1 MLDFKVMDISFCG
14 RTTDNVIKAESK
26 KQVLDILEQRYG
38 ITIKD
43 KQALILTDRNIK
55 YLQLNQHLITLK
67 TGGSNYFLFMTRI
80 NDVQCCFFIDRKVK
94 EGYTIPRIISVK
106 YRFDDS
112 VFNDT
117 LLDGELVK
125 DKENNWMF
133 LISNVL
139 VFKGEK
145 QKGNVITRYNKIYS
159 LLKNCYTP
167 DNLLDICPL
176 VVKKIF
182 TYEDYDKLI
191 TQFIPSLTYQIRGL
205 YFNTLNTKHANYLF
219 LYKQN
224 QNFKPYNKGKTSYNN
239 NNKFNKSGN
248 KHGSE
253 KSSNYDNSKKELDS
267 NNKIFKISKTMQPE
281 IYDLHEDNNKIG
293 VAYISGI
300 KCSRLIKKILKEK
313 DSANVEC
320 TYNTKFSKWEP
331 IKEH

>member
-106 YRFDDS
+106 YRFDDA
-112 VFNDT
+112 VFDDT
-117 LLDGELVK
+117 LFDGELVK
-125 DKENNWMF
+125 DKDNNWMF
-133 LISNVL
+133 LISNLL
-139 VFKGEK
+139 VCKGER
-145 QKGNVITRYNKIYS
+145 QKANIITRYNKIYG
-159 LLKNCYTP
+159 LLKNNYTK
-167 DNLLDICPL
+167 DNMLDICPL

-182 TYEDYDKLI
+182 TYQDYDKLI

-205 YFNTLNTKHANYLF
+205 YFNTLNTRHANYLF

-224 QNFKPYNKGKTSYNN
+224 QNFKANN
-239 NNKFNKSGN
+239 NNKNRNNHK
-248 KHGSE
+248 
-253 KSSNYDNSKKELDS
+253 SNYNSKYQSKNQDIKQAKDNTKIDS
-267 NNKIFKISKTMQPE
+267 NNKIYKVVKTPQPE
-281 IYDLHEDNNKIG
+281 IYDLFDNQNKIG
-293 VAYISGI
+293 IAYISGI
-300 KCSRLIKKILKEK
+300 KCSRLMKRILKEK
-313 DSANVEC
+313 ESTNVEFS
-320 TYNTKFSKWEP
+320 YNQKFGKWER
-331 IKEH
+331 IREV

>member
-106 YRFDDS
+106 YRFDDA
-112 VFNDT
+112 VFDDT
-117 LLDGELVK
+117 LFDGELVK
-125 DKENNWMF
+125 DKDNNWMF
-133 LISNVL
+133 LISNLL
-139 VFKGEK
+139 VCKGER
-145 QKGNVITRYNKIYS
+145 QKANIITRYNKIYG
-159 LLKNCYTP
+159 LLKNNYTK
-167 DNLLDICPL
+167 DNILDICPL

-205 YFNTLNTKHANYLF
+205 YFNTLNTRHANYLF

-224 QNFKPYNKGKTSYNN
+224 QNFKPNN
-239 NNKFNKSGN
+239 NNNRNNNKS
-248 KHGSE
+248 
-253 KSSNYDNSKKELDS
+253 NYNSKYQNKNQDNKQAKDNTKIDS
-267 NNKIFKISKTMQPE
+267 NNKIYKVVKTPQPE
-281 IYDLHEDNNKIG
+281 IYDLFDNQNKIG
-293 VAYISGI
+293 IAYISGI
-300 KCSRLIKKILKEK
+300 KCSRLMKRILKEK
-313 DSANVEC
+313 ESTNVEC
-320 TYNTKFSKWEP
+320 SYNQKFGKWEP
-331 IKEH
+331 IREV